1 MPKTRM
7 EVMAL
12 RLDKPL
18 HGKLKRSAERK
29 GLSLSS
35 LIRMWLIERLELE
48 HDEERRKSAAR

>member
-1 MPKTRM
+1 M

-12 RLDKPL
+12 RLDKTL
-18 HGKLKRSAERK
+18 HGKLKRAAERK

-48 HDEERRKSAAR
+48 TEEESRKKAAR